1 MNRTK
6 LSICQSCLSSDEIEN
21 ILTMFNH
28 DWSVDL
34 RSNCNRIVHFCRA
47 GCCSSDDEC
56 HQKCRVALY
65 AAAYRLWDI
74 PLLYR
79 WKHFEPAAEYVLRCL
94 LLHGVLVSAWAHV
107 CEPGDKEVNLQAV
120 DEDNPD
126 ISPAMRQAVRV
137 NKVLAMLTSPDAIE
151 NFAKALLYTLPLSQ
165 FMDELSFVESCRLR
179 LRLRSQGLELP
190 KSRCQVSTEDFVLMN
205 MKLVTGPV

>member
-1 MNRTK
+1 MGHAFRSSSLRDKFEAYLDELSANVERQQVAELPASVWEWKEMNRTK

-137 NKVLAMLTSPDAIE
+137 NKVLAMLTSPDAIAARFGE
-151 NFAKALLYTLPLSQ
+151 
-165 FMDELSFVESCRLR
+165 ERE
-179 LRLRSQGLELP
+179 G
-190 KSRCQVSTEDFVLMN
+190 EDP
-205 MKLVTGPV
+205 GH